1 MPVPRMTK
9 RTALDVVLGTAAA
22 PTPEEAE
29 QVTLSAPALA
39 VSAVPDI
46 TPETV
51 PVEVP
56 SKATIDTSADE
67 ATTIEESENDQPT
80 AGDETPA
87 EHEARA
93 QSYDT
98 EHLLAGPAAR
108 PRMSKPKA
116 ASRKPPATAT
126 PPALTADARFE
137 PVLGKIDDDS
147 LAPFSTRLRTDLRRR
162 LKVYSAISG
171 ESSTSLVNRAVEFML
186 EDAEKRAG
194 MK

>member
-22 PTPEEAE
+22 PASEEAE
-29 QVTLSAPALA
+29 QVTLPTPAPI

-46 TPETV
+46 TPEPV
-51 PVEVP
+51 PDEAP
-56 SKATIDTSADE
+56 TGTSADVAASVE
-67 ATTIEESENDQPT
+67 TSENDQPT
-80 AGDETPA
+80 ASNERLA
-87 EHEARA
+87 ELEAEA
-93 QSYDT
+93 QSHDT
-98 EHLLAGPAAR
+98 EHLPAESAPR
-108 PRMSKPKA
+108 PRSSKPKA
-116 ASRKPPATAT
+116 AARKSTATAT
-126 PPALTADARFE
+126 PPALTVDPRFE

-186 EDAEKRAG
+186 EDAERRAG